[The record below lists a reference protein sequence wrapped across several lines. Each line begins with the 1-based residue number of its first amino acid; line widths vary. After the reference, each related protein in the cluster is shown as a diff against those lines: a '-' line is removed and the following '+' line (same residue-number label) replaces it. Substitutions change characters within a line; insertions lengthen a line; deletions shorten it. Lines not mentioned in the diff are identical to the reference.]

1 MSFKIVKQNFNN
13 KEDCSSDIKKKLKEK
28 NIYMINVMGS
38 PGAGKTSLIIELI
51 DRLRDEFNIAI
62 IEGDIAGQVDAE
74 KIDAEKI
81 PVIQLNLNGACHIEP
96 TAIRDVLGFFDL
108 NKIDLIIVEN
118 IGNLV
123 CPAEFDIGED
133 LRIAVLSIPEGDD
146 KVEKY
151 PLLFSKS
158 EILVLSK
165 YDTIEYFN
173 FDEKKAISDMG
184 DLNKS
189 FNVFKTSNKTGKDFD
204 LLSECIK
211 NKIKNK
217 NFL

>member
-1 MSFKIVKQNFNN
+1 MSFKIVKQNFDN

-108 NKIDLIIVEN
+108 DKIDLIIVEN

-146 KVEKY
+146 KIEKY
-151 PLLFSKS
+151 PLLFSSS
-158 EILVLSK
+158 EVLVLSK
-165 YDTIEYFN
+165 YDTIDYFRFN
-173 FDEKKAISDMG
+173 EEKIINDMKE
-184 DLNKS
+184 LNKS
-189 FNVFKTSNKTGKDFD
+189 FNVFKTSNKTGQDFD
-204 LLSECIK
+204 LLSKYIK

-217 NFL
+217 NSL

>member
-1 MSFKIVKQNFNN
+1 
-13 KEDCSSDIKKKLKEK
+13 
-28 NIYMINVMGS
+28 MINVMGS

>member
-1 MSFKIVKQNFNN
+1 MSFKIVKQNFDN

-108 NKIDLIIVEN
+108 DKIDLIIVEN

-133 LRIAVLSIPEGDD
+133 LRIAVLSISEGDD
-146 KVEKY
+146 KIEKY
-151 PLLFSKS
+151 PLLFSSS
-158 EILVLSK
+158 EVLVLSK
-165 YDTIEYFN
+165 YDIIDYFRFN
-173 FDEKKAISDMG
+173 EEKIINDMKE
-184 DLNKS
+184 LNKS
-189 FNVFKTSNKTGKDFD
+189 FNVFKTSNKTGQDFD
-204 LLSECIK
+204 LLSKYIK

-217 NFL
+217 NSL

>member
-108 NKIDLIIVEN
+108 DKIDLIIVEN

-146 KVEKY
+146 KIEKY
-151 PLLFSKS
+151 PLLFSSS
-158 EILVLSK
+158 EVLVLSK
-165 YDTIEYFN
+165 YDTIDYFRFN
-173 FDEKKAISDMG
+173 EEKIINDMKE
-184 DLNKS
+184 LNKS
-189 FNVFKTSNKTGKDFD
+189 FNVFKTSNKTGQDFD
-204 LLSECIK
+204 LLSKYIK

-217 NFL
+217 NSL

>member
-108 NKIDLIIVEN
+108 NKIDLIIIEN

-146 KVEKY
+146 KIEKY
-151 PLLFSKS
+151 PLLFSSS
-158 EILVLSK
+158 EVLVLSK
-165 YDTIEYFN
+165 YDTIDYFRFN
-173 FDEKKAISDMG
+173 EEKIINDMKE
-184 DLNKS
+184 LNKS
-189 FNVFKTSNKTGKDFD
+189 FNVFKTSNKTGQDFD
-204 LLSECIK
+204 LLSKYIK

-217 NFL
+217 NSL

>member
-1 MSFKIVKQNFNN
+1 MSFKIVKQNFDN

-108 NKIDLIIVEN
+108 DKIDLIIVEN

-133 LRIAVLSIPEGDD
+133 LRIAVLSIPEGED
-146 KVEKY
+146 KIEKY
-151 PLLFSKS
+151 PLLFSSS
-158 EILVLSK
+158 EVLVLSK
-165 YDTIEYFN
+165 YDIIDYFRFN
-173 FDEKKAISDMG
+173 EEKIINDMKE
-184 DLNKS
+184 LNKS
-189 FNVFKTSNKTGKDFD
+189 FNVFKTSNKTGQDFD
-204 LLSECIK
+204 LLSKYIK

-217 NFL
+217 NSL

>member
-108 NKIDLIIVEN
+108 DKIDLIIVEN

-146 KVEKY
+146 KIEKY
-151 PLLFSKS
+151 PLLFSSS
-158 EILVLSK
+158 EVLVLSK
-165 YDTIEYFN
+165 YDIIDYFRFN
-173 FDEKKAISDMG
+173 EEKIINDMKE
-184 DLNKS
+184 LNKS
-189 FNVFKTSNKTGKDFD
+189 FNVFKTSNKTGQDFD
-204 LLSECIK
+204 LLSKYIK

-217 NFL
+217 NSL

>member
-1 MSFKIVKQNFNN
+1 MSFKIVKQNFDN

-28 NIYMINVMGS
+28 KIYMINVMGS

-146 KVEKY
+146 KIEKY
-151 PLLFSKS
+151 PLLFSSS
-158 EILVLSK
+158 EVLVLSK
-165 YDTIEYFN
+165 YDTIDYFRFN
-173 FDEKKAISDMG
+173 EEKIISDMKE
-184 DLNKS
+184 LNKS
-189 FNVFKTSNKTGKDFD
+189 FNVFKTSNKTGQDFD
-204 LLSECIK
+204 LLSEYIK

>member
-146 KVEKY
+146 KIEKY

-165 YDTIEYFN
+165 YDTIDYFRFN
-173 FDEKKAISDMG
+173 EEKIINDMKE
-184 DLNKS
+184 LNKS
-189 FNVFKTSNKTGKDFD
+189 FNVFKTSNKTGQDFD
-204 LLSECIK
+204 LLSKYIK

-217 NFL
+217 NSL

>member
-1 MSFKIVKQNFNN
+1 MSFKIVKQNFDN

-108 NKIDLIIVEN
+108 DKIDLIIVEN

-146 KVEKY
+146 KIEKY
-151 PLLFSKS
+151 PLLFSSS
-158 EILVLSK
+158 EVLVLSK
-165 YDTIEYFN
+165 YDIIDYFRFN
-173 FDEKKAISDMG
+173 EEKIINDMKE
-184 DLNKS
+184 LNKS
-189 FNVFKTSNKTGKDFD
+189 FNVFKTSNKTGQDFD
-204 LLSECIK
+204 LLSKYIK

-217 NFL
+217 NSL

>member
-1 MSFKIVKQNFNN
+1 MSFKIVKQNFDN

-62 IEGDIAGQVDAE
+62 IEGDIAAQVDAE

-108 NKIDLIIVEN
+108 DKIDLIIVEN

-146 KVEKY
+146 KIEKY
-151 PLLFSKS
+151 PLLFSSS
-158 EILVLSK
+158 EVLVLSK
-165 YDTIEYFN
+165 YDIIDYFRFN
-173 FDEKKAISDMG
+173 EEKIINDMKE
-184 DLNKS
+184 LNKS
-189 FNVFKTSNKTGKDFD
+189 FNVFKTSNKTGQDFD
-204 LLSECIK
+204 LLSKYIK

-217 NFL
+217 NSL